1 MMKKYR
7 YCILAVFILFFYCAS
22 SRTRGV
28 QATIPVENERIYI
41 APLINQTGIEKMK
54 KWPQNYTEQN
64 SLLKNFTLIWKQL
77 KSELQRCEKYGYYT
91 VVDNDEHPTVR
102 ISITLDK
109 IELTSDSLLIP
120 VNMQVEHIPSAKF
133 LLYTVPTSSPVQQKV
148 SSDHSSY
155 IWLESILS
163 EYRRL
168 FPYKFVVSFFYPQE
182 RSDKK

>member
-1 MMKKYR
+1 MKKCLHY
-7 YCILAVFILFFYCAS
+7 ILIGFILFFNCAGS
-22 SRTRGV
+22 KKHGV
-28 QATIPVENERIYI
+28 IEATIPVENERLYI

-64 SLLKNFTLIWKQL
+64 SLLTNFTLIWKQL
-77 KSELQRCEKYGYYT
+77 KSEFQRCEKYGYYT

-102 ISITLDK
+102 VSITLDK

-120 VNMQVEHIPSAKF
+120 VNMQVEQIPSAKF
-133 LLYTVPTSSPVQQKV
+133 LLYTVPTSSPVPQKI
-148 SSDHSSY
+148 SSDQSSY

-168 FPYKFVVSFFYPQE
+168 FPYKFVVSFFYPQDH
-182 RSDKK
+182 SDKK